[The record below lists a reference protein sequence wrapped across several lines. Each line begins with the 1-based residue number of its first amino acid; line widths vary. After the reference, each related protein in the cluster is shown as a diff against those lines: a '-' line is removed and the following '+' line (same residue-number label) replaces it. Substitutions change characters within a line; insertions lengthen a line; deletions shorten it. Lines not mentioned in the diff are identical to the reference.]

1 MFSTTVHA
9 IILAAG
15 QSTRMGEPKQTLSI
29 EGHTLIDHAVL
40 QASKLP
46 VERIVVITGEHH
58 EVIKEAVT
66 IEDSRLHFIHNP
78 DYASGQ
84 ASSLKKGLCYAQ
96 SRGAH
101 ALVMLADQPLIADE
115 TFKAVLDEGLSMKA
129 SRKPYSVRPMY
140 HGRQGHPVFFGRP
153 YLLNLMCLKMPGD
166 EGGKRLRNQLLNLHT
181 AVDDPFISF
190 DVDTPAELKKARELM
205 KKPIPVL

>member
-15 QSTRMGEPKQTLSI
+15 QSKRMGEPKQMMTLDGQS
-29 EGHTLIDHAVL
+29 LIDRAVT

-46 VERIVVITGEHH
+46 VERIVIITGEQD
-58 EVIKEAVT
+58 EALREAVT
-66 IEDSRLHFIHNP
+66 VEDSRIHFIHNP

-101 ALVMLADQPLIADE
+101 ALVMLADQPFIADE
-115 TFKAVLDEGLSMKA
+115 TFSAVLDEGLSMKA
-129 SRKPYSVRPMY
+129 SRKPYSVRPMF

-153 YLLNLMCLKMPGD
+153 YLLNLMCLKLPGD
-166 EGGKRLRNQLLNLHT
+166 EGGKRLRNQLVNLHT

-190 DVDTPAELKKARELM
+190 DVDTPADLKKARELM
-205 KKPIPVL
+205 TKPEPVQ